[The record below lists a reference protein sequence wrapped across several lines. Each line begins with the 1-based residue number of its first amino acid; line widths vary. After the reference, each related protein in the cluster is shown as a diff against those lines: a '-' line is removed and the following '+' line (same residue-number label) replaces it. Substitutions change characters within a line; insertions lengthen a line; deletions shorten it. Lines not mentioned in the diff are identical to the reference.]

1 MEMAN
6 TEPEIRRTR
15 IIFLRFSICIATKIE
30 NNRIAIILSG
40 GYTNSESIWMDVK
53 R

>member
-1 MEMAN
+1 MAN

-15 IIFLRFSICIATKIE
+15 SSFLRFSICIETKIE
-30 NNRIAIILSG
+30 NNRIVIILSTR
-40 GYTNSESIWMDVK
+40 YTTPWPIWMDTK